1 MRTGQVAGCRRQVG
15 RSVAQPGS
23 ALASGARGR
32 EFESPRSD
40 QHLRAHTTTGPG
52 NGRACVRA
60 QNRGGPR
67 GRSLSPRRRDCNA
80 RSGGPGPPFFDFF
93 TAVGLPENPIAKTS
107 ARANCMAKAARRPWR
122 GMSLAQAKV
131 SPLVQAIVP
140 PPCAPAGGA
149 GAAPWP
155 AHHATFSKATRSA
168 GGGPRRRRRTNASGR
183 LGRFG
188 QKPGCGH
195 LQACF
200 RRPLPHA
207 AWQRRVNASAGE
219 GTEQGHCRC
228 GCGSKRC
235 RGPLRSAG
243 VQQTA
248 KARTRGAMVSPR
260 LRVQLA
266 PPWWRERWQ
275 DFLTTDDSLLQS
287 GTAQETARN
296 QPGVEAFS

>member
-1 MRTGQVAGCRRQVG
+1 MAGHEPGASQGVTSGASHCAPSLRASRRRRCG
-15 RSVAQPGS
+15 
-23 ALASGARGR
+23 ALARP
-32 EFESPRSD
+32 PRD
-40 QHLRAHTTTGPG
+40 L
-52 NGRACVRA
+52 
-60 QNRGGPR
+60 
-67 GRSLSPRRRDCNA
+67 L
-80 RSGGPGPPFFDFF
+80 
-93 TAVGLPENPIAKTS
+93 
-107 ARANCMAKAARRPWR
+107 
-122 GMSLAQAKV
+122 
-131 SPLVQAIVP
+131 
-140 PPCAPAGGA
+140 
-149 GAAPWP
+149 
-155 AHHATFSKATRSA
+155 KATRSA

-287 GTAQETARN
+287 GTAQKTARN